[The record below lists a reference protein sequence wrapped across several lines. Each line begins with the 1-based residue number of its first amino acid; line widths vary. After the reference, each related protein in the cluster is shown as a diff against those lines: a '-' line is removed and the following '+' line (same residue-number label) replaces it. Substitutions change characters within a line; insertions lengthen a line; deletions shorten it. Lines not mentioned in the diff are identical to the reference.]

1 MTTRSYGHWAPVRP
15 RTLVVACSD
24 GRLQEATDS
33 FLAAEL
39 GLKEFDR
46 LYVPGGGGALAS
58 SDRDVFRAQ
67 QLRHECKYLVELHQV
82 KQIILLFHGPTA
94 EGPAEAVCAD
104 YRRKLPWATPD
115 VLAQRQARDVIE
127 LTQLRAEWAASASI
141 TMYRCEVGKGN
152 AIAFRSLDPT
162 AELNGTA
169 WGEPFVQR
177 PVQGAVSP
185 PARSGLFDWPGRKP
199 KK

>member
-1 MTTRSYGHWAPVRP
+1 MNNYGRWAPVRP

-46 LYVPGGGGALAS
+46 LYVPGGGGALSA

-67 QLRHECKYLVELHQV
+67 QLRAECKYLVELHEV
-82 KQIILLFHGPTA
+82 RQIILLFHGPSA
-94 EGPAEAVCAD
+94 NGPAEAVCAD

-115 VLAQRQARDVIE
+115 VLTQRQARDAIE
-127 LTQLRAEWAASASI
+127 LAQLRAEWAASASI
-141 TMYRCEVGKGN
+141 AMFRCEVGAEN
-152 AIAFRSLDPT
+152 VIAFRPLDPT
-162 AELNGTA
+162 AELTGTA
-169 WGEPFVQR
+169 WGEPFVKR
-177 PVQGAVSP
+177 
-185 PARSGLFDWPGRKP
+185 R
-199 KK
+199 